1 MAADKKILVIDDDEL
16 VLKSVHNLLYR
27 AGYAVTSAEN
37 ASKAIDEIKR
47 QDFDLIVSDIRMP
60 GKNGVE
66 CIREIRG
73 IVKQHTP
80 KDIPIIF
87 ITGYAGANEEL
98 KADLLGEVILKPFD
112 LDQLLITIRE
122 YL

>member
-1 MAADKKILVIDDDEL
+1 MDTKKILVIDDDGL
-16 VLKSVHNLLYR
+16 VRKSVQNLLCK
-27 AGYAVTSAEN
+27 AGYNVTSASD
-37 ASKAIDEIKR
+37 AFKAIDEIKR

-66 CIREIRG
+66 GIREIRG

-87 ITGYAGANEEL
+87 ITGYADASEEL

-112 LDQLLITIRE
+112 LDQLLITVRE